1 MKKLNGIKNGFS
13 TLENKRLEN
22 LKFIAGGEKVTIK
35 SNIVREDGAT
45 EADVYDRAP
54 DGTLINGRRSWILAG
69 PIKPDYSME

>member
-22 LKFIAGGEKVTIK
+22 LKFITGGEKVTIK

-54 DGTLINGRRSWILAG
+54 DAL
-69 PIKPDYSME
+69 